1 MNMFSELPELS
12 LSMTLDHGGRG
23 SGGFRLLL
31 GSSEAKDP
39 IKEAW

>member
-1 MNMFSELPELS
+1 MNMFIEFPELS
-12 LSMTLDHGGRG
+12 LPVTLDHGG

-39 IKEAW
+39 IKEAS